1 MCCHEA
7 RSASMEGIDD
17 SASHAVGV
25 PFACMAA
32 TFATAEIAE
41 AVRSARTERLGG
53 TVGSAKA
60 LLTVSRARK

>member
-1 MCCHEA
+1 
-7 RSASMEGIDD
+7 
-17 SASHAVGV
+17 
-25 PFACMAA
+25 MAA

-60 LLTVSRARK
+60 LLILHRAVHTAKTGRIGCMAILDSHRLATLT